1 MLFKKS
7 WGRKQE
13 VSLEARTD
21 TPVQEIT
28 AELSAEELTGAPPEE
43 PLRVLPHI
51 KFVARSEIGH
61 ARENNEDKFDFY
73 EPDEPSLLAS
83 RGSVYLVCDGM
94 GGHNAGQIASEL
106 AAKQFLH
113 AYYHLGGTA
122 QEAARNAVL
131 LAHRYIAD
139 MASNMPSRYGMG
151 TTLTAL
157 ILKQDEGILV
167 HVGDS
172 RCYRLRNGTL
182 EQLSRD
188 HTLVAH
194 LVAQGIL
201 TPEQAKYHPQ
211 RNVIRQ
217 AVGIEDPAEPLEPD
231 IETFPLREGDL
242 FLLCSDGLTDMVD
255 DAEIETIL
263 REELP
268 TRAAWKLVD
277 RALANGGR
285 DNVTVV
291 LIAIQRLEPVAE
303 QH

>member
-1 MLFKKS
+1 MLFKRF
-7 WGRKQE
+7 WARRQE
-13 VSLEARTD
+13 SDADPRTE
-21 TPVQEIT
+21 TPMQEIT
-28 AELSAEELTGAPPEE
+28 AEFSAEELGSALPDE
-43 PLRVLPHI
+43 PLRIVPRV

-73 EPDEPSLLAS
+73 EPDEEPLLAA

-122 QEAARNAVL
+122 QEAARHAIL
-131 LAHRYIAD
+131 QAHHYIAE
-139 MASNMPSRYGMG
+139 MASKVPSRYGMG

-157 ILKQDEGILV
+157 ILKQDEGILA

-172 RCYRLRNGTL
+172 CCYRLREGVF

-188 HTLVAH
+188 HTLVAR
-194 LVAQGIL
+194 LVEQGII

-217 AVGIEDPAEPLEPD
+217 AVGVADPSEPLEPD
-231 IETFPLREGDL
+231 LETFALQAGDL
-242 FLLCSDGLTDMVD
+242 YLLCSDGLTDMVD
-255 DAEIETIL
+255 DAEIEAIL
-263 REELP
+263 RDEPP
-268 TRAAWKLVD
+268 TRAAWRLVD

-285 DNVTVV
+285 DNITVV
-291 LIAIQRLEPVAE
+291 LVQILQLLQV
-303 QH
+303 

>member
-1 MLFKKS
+1 MLFKRF
-7 WGRKQE
+7 WARRQE
-13 VSLEARTD
+13 SDAETRTE
-21 TPVQEIT
+21 TPMQEIT
-28 AELSAEELTGAPPEE
+28 AEFSAEELGGALPDE
-43 PLRVLPHI
+43 PLRVVPRV

-73 EPDEPSLLAS
+73 EPDEEPLLAA

-122 QEAARNAVL
+122 QEAARHAIL
-131 LAHRYIAD
+131 QAHHYIAE
-139 MASNMPSRYGMG
+139 MASKIPSRYGMG

-157 ILKQDEGILV
+157 ILKQDEGILA

-172 RCYRLRNGTL
+172 RCYRLREGVF

-188 HTLVAH
+188 HTLVAR
-194 LVAQGIL
+194 LVEQGVIP
-201 TPEQAKYHPQ
+201 PEQARYHPQ

-217 AVGIEDPAEPLEPD
+217 AVGVADPSEPLEPD
-231 IETFPLREGDL
+231 IETFALQAGDL
-242 FLLCSDGLTDMVD
+242 YLLCSDGLTDMVD
-255 DAEIETIL
+255 DAEIEAIL
-263 REELP
+263 RDEPP
-268 TRAAWKLVD
+268 TRAAWRLVD

-285 DNVTVV
+285 DNITVV
-291 LIAIQRLEPVAE
+291 LVRIMALEGV
-303 QH
+303 

>member
-1 MLFKKS
+1 MLFKRF
-7 WGRKQE
+7 WARRQE
-13 VSLEARTD
+13 GATD
-21 TPVQEIT
+21 PLNETSMQEIT
-28 AELSAEELTGAPPEE
+28 AEFSAEELGSALPDE
-43 PLRVLPHI
+43 PLRVVPQV

-73 EPDEPSLLAS
+73 EPDEAPLLAA

-122 QEAARNAVL
+122 QEAARGAVL
-131 LAHRYIAD
+131 QAHHYIAE
-139 MASNMPSRYGMG
+139 MASKIPSRFSMG

-172 RCYRLRNGTL
+172 RCYRLRAGVFEL
-182 EQLSRD
+182 ISRD

-194 LVAQGIL
+194 LVEQGIL

-217 AVGIEDPAEPLEPD
+217 AVGVADPSEPLEPD
-231 IETFPLREGDL
+231 IETFALQAGDVY
-242 FLLCSDGLTDMVD
+242 LLCSDGLTDMVEEG
-255 DAEIETIL
+255 EIEAIL
-263 REELP
+263 RDEPP
-268 TRAAWKLVD
+268 TRAAWRLVD

-285 DNVTVV
+285 DNITVV
-291 LIAIQRLEPVAE
+291 LVQIAHLQQV
-303 QH
+303 

>member
-1 MLFKKS
+1 M
-7 WGRKQE
+7 
-13 VSLEARTD
+13 
-21 TPVQEIT
+21 QEIT
-28 AELSAEELTGAPPEE
+28 AEFSAEELGGAIPNE
-43 PLRVLPHI
+43 PLRIVPRV

-73 EPDEPSLLAS
+73 EPDEEPLLAA
-83 RGSVYLVCDGM
+83 RGSVYMVCDGM

-122 QEAARNAVL
+122 QEAARHAIL
-131 LAHRYIAD
+131 QAHHYIAE
-139 MASNMPSRYGMG
+139 MASKIPSRYGMG

-157 ILKQDEGILV
+157 ILKQDEGILA

-172 RCYRLRNGTL
+172 RCYRLREGVF

-188 HTLVAH
+188 HTLVAR
-194 LVAQGIL
+194 LVEQGIL

-217 AVGIEDPAEPLEPD
+217 AVGVADPSEPLEPD
-231 IETFPLREGDL
+231 IETFALQAGDL
-242 FLLCSDGLTDMVD
+242 YLLCSDGLTDMVD
-255 DAEIETIL
+255 DAEIEAIL
-263 REELP
+263 RDEPP
-268 TRAAWKLVD
+268 TRAAWRLVD

-285 DNVTVV
+285 DNITVV
-291 LIAIQRLEPVAE
+291 LVQILQLLQV
-303 QH
+303 

>member
-1 MLFKKS
+1 MLFKRF
-7 WGRKQE
+7 WARRQE
-13 VSLEARTD
+13 SDAETRTE
-21 TPVQEIT
+21 TPMQEIT
-28 AELSAEELTGAPPEE
+28 AEFSAEELGGALPDE
-43 PLRVLPHI
+43 PLRVVPRV

-73 EPDEPSLLAS
+73 EPDEEPLLAA

-122 QEAARNAVL
+122 QEAARHAIL
-131 LAHRYIAD
+131 QAHHYIAE
-139 MASNMPSRYGMG
+139 MASKIPSRYGMG

-157 ILKQDEGILV
+157 ILKQDEGILA

-172 RCYRLRNGTL
+172 RCYRLREGVF

-188 HTLVAH
+188 HTLVAR
-194 LVAQGIL
+194 LVEQGII
-201 TPEQAKYHPQ
+201 TPEQARYHPQ

-217 AVGIEDPAEPLEPD
+217 AVGVADPSEPLEPD
-231 IETFPLREGDL
+231 IETFALQAGDL
-242 FLLCSDGLTDMVD
+242 YLLCSDGLTDMVD
-255 DAEIETIL
+255 DAEIEAIL
-263 REELP
+263 RDEPP
-268 TRAAWKLVD
+268 TRAAWRLVD

-285 DNVTVV
+285 DNITVV
-291 LIAIQRLEPVAE
+291 LVQILQLLQV
-303 QH
+303 

>member
-1 MLFKKS
+1 MLFKRF
-7 WGRKQE
+7 WARRQE
-13 VSLEARTD
+13 SDADPRTE
-21 TPVQEIT
+21 TPMQEIT
-28 AELSAEELTGAPPEE
+28 AEFSAEELGSALPDE
-43 PLRVLPHI
+43 PLRVVPRV

-73 EPDEPSLLAS
+73 EPDEEPLLAA

-122 QEAARNAVL
+122 QEAARHAIL
-131 LAHRYIAD
+131 QAHHYIAE
-139 MASNMPSRYGMG
+139 MASKIPSRYGMG

-157 ILKQDEGILV
+157 ILKQDEGILA

-172 RCYRLRNGTL
+172 RCYRLREGVF

-188 HTLVAH
+188 HTLVAR
-194 LVAQGIL
+194 LVEQGII

-217 AVGIEDPAEPLEPD
+217 AVGVADPSEPLEPD
-231 IETFPLREGDL
+231 IETFALQAGDL
-242 FLLCSDGLTDMVD
+242 YLLCSDGLTDMVD
-255 DAEIETIL
+255 DAEIEAIL
-263 REELP
+263 RDEPP
-268 TRAAWKLVD
+268 TRAAWRLVD

-285 DNVTVV
+285 DNITVV
-291 LIAIQRLEPVAE
+291 LVQILQLLQV
-303 QH
+303 

>member
-1 MLFKKS
+1 MLFKRF
-7 WGRKQE
+7 WARRQE
-13 VSLEARTD
+13 SDAETRTE
-21 TPVQEIT
+21 TPMQEIT
-28 AELSAEELTGAPPEE
+28 AEFSAEELGGAIPDE
-43 PLRVLPHI
+43 PLRIVPRV

-73 EPDEPSLLAS
+73 EPDEEPLLAA

-122 QEAARNAVL
+122 QEAARHAIL
-131 LAHRYIAD
+131 QAHHYIAE
-139 MASNMPSRYGMG
+139 MASKVPSRYGMG

-157 ILKQDEGILV
+157 ILKQDEGILA

-172 RCYRLRNGTL
+172 RCYRLREGVF

-188 HTLVAH
+188 HTLVAR
-194 LVAQGIL
+194 LVEQGII
-201 TPEQAKYHPQ
+201 TPEQARHHPQ

-217 AVGIEDPAEPLEPD
+217 AVGVADPSEPLEPD
-231 IETFPLREGDL
+231 IETFALQAGDL
-242 FLLCSDGLTDMVD
+242 YLLCSDGLTDMVD
-255 DAEIETIL
+255 DAEIEAIL
-263 REELP
+263 RDEPP
-268 TRAAWKLVD
+268 TRAAWRLVD

-285 DNVTVV
+285 DNITVV
-291 LIAIQRLEPVAE
+291 LVRVLALEGV
-303 QH
+303 

>member
-1 MLFKKS
+1 M
-7 WGRKQE
+7 
-13 VSLEARTD
+13 
-21 TPVQEIT
+21 QEIT
-28 AELSAEELTGAPPEE
+28 AEFSAEELGGAPPDE
-43 PLRVLPHI
+43 PLRIVPRV

-61 ARENNEDKFDFY
+61 TRENNEDKFDFY
-73 EPDEPSLLAS
+73 EPDEEPLLAA

-122 QEAARNAVL
+122 QEAARHAIL
-131 LAHRYIAD
+131 QAHHYIAE
-139 MASNMPSRYGMG
+139 MASKIPSRYGMG

-157 ILKQDEGILV
+157 ILKQDEGILA

-172 RCYRLRNGTL
+172 RCYRLREGVF

-188 HTLVAH
+188 HTLVAR
-194 LVAQGIL
+194 LVEQGII

-217 AVGIEDPAEPLEPD
+217 AVGVADPSEPLEPD
-231 IETFPLREGDL
+231 IETFALQAGDL
-242 FLLCSDGLTDMVD
+242 YLLCSDGLTDMVD
-255 DAEIETIL
+255 DAEIEAIL
-263 REELP
+263 RDEPP
-268 TRAAWKLVD
+268 TRAAWRLVD

-285 DNVTVV
+285 DNITVV
-291 LIAIQRLEPVAE
+291 LVQILQLLQV
-303 QH
+303 

>member
-1 MLFKKS
+1 MLFKRF
-7 WGRKQE
+7 WARRQE
-13 VSLEARTD
+13 SDADSRTE
-21 TPVQEIT
+21 TPMQEIT
-28 AELSAEELTGAPPEE
+28 AEFSAEELGGALPDE
-43 PLRVLPHI
+43 PLRVVPRV

-73 EPDEPSLLAS
+73 EPDEEPLLAA

-122 QEAARNAVL
+122 QEAARHAIL
-131 LAHRYIAD
+131 QAHHYIAE
-139 MASNMPSRYGMG
+139 MASKIPSRYGMG

-157 ILKQDEGILV
+157 ILKQDEGILA

-172 RCYRLRNGTL
+172 RCYRLREGVF

-188 HTLVAH
+188 HTLVAR
-194 LVAQGIL
+194 LVEQGII

-217 AVGIEDPAEPLEPD
+217 AVGVADPSEPLEPD
-231 IETFPLREGDL
+231 IETFALQAGDL
-242 FLLCSDGLTDMVD
+242 YLLCSDGLTDMVD
-255 DAEIETIL
+255 DAEIEAIL
-263 REELP
+263 RDEPP
-268 TRAAWKLVD
+268 TRAAWRLVD

-285 DNVTVV
+285 DNITVV
-291 LIAIQRLEPVAE
+291 LVQILQLLQV
-303 QH
+303 

>member
-1 MLFKKS
+1 M
-7 WGRKQE
+7 
-13 VSLEARTD
+13 
-21 TPVQEIT
+21 QEIT
-28 AELSAEELTGAPPEE
+28 AEFSAEELGGAPPDE
-43 PLRVLPHI
+43 PLRIVPRV

-73 EPDEPSLLAS
+73 EPDEEPLLAA

-122 QEAARNAVL
+122 QEAARQAIL
-131 LAHRYIAD
+131 QAHHYIAE
-139 MASNMPSRYGMG
+139 MASKIPSRYGMG

-157 ILKQDEGILV
+157 ILKQDEGILA

-172 RCYRLRNGTL
+172 RCYRLREGVF
-182 EQLSRD
+182 EPLSRD
-188 HTLVAH
+188 HTLVAR
-194 LVAQGIL
+194 LVEQGIL

-217 AVGIEDPAEPLEPD
+217 AVGVADPSEPLEPD
-231 IETFPLREGDL
+231 IETFPLQAGDL
-242 FLLCSDGLTDMVD
+242 YLLCSDGLTDMVD
-255 DAEIETIL
+255 DAEIEAVL
-263 REELP
+263 REEPP
-268 TRAAWKLVD
+268 TRAAWRLVD

-285 DNVTVV
+285 DNITVV
-291 LIAIQRLEPVAE
+291 LVRVVALEEV
-303 QH
+303 

>member
-1 MLFKKS
+1 M
-7 WGRKQE
+7 
-13 VSLEARTD
+13 
-21 TPVQEIT
+21 QEIT
-28 AELSAEELTGAPPEE
+28 AEFSAEELGGALPDE
-43 PLRVLPHI
+43 PLRIVPRV

-61 ARENNEDKFDFY
+61 TRENNEDKYDFY
-73 EPDEPSLLAS
+73 EPDEEPLLAA

-122 QEAARNAVL
+122 QEAARHAIL
-131 LAHRYIAD
+131 QAHHYIAE
-139 MASNMPSRYGMG
+139 MASKIPSRYGMG

-157 ILKQDEGILV
+157 ILKQDEGILA

-172 RCYRLRNGTL
+172 RCYRLREGVF

-188 HTLVAH
+188 HTLVAR
-194 LVAQGIL
+194 LVEQGII

-217 AVGIEDPAEPLEPD
+217 AVGVADPSEPLEPD
-231 IETFPLREGDL
+231 IETFPLQVGDL
-242 FLLCSDGLTDMVD
+242 YLLCSDGLTDMVD
-255 DAEIETIL
+255 DAEIEAVL
-263 REELP
+263 REEPP
-268 TRAAWKLVD
+268 TRAAWRLVD

-285 DNVTVV
+285 DNITVV
-291 LIAIQRLEPVAE
+291 LVRVVALEGV
-303 QH
+303 

>member
-1 MLFKKS
+1 M
-7 WGRKQE
+7 
-13 VSLEARTD
+13 
-21 TPVQEIT
+21 QEIT
-28 AELSAEELTGAPPEE
+28 AEFSAEELGGAIPDE
-43 PLRVLPHI
+43 PLRVVPRV

-73 EPDEPSLLAS
+73 EPDEEPLLAA

-122 QEAARNAVL
+122 QEAARHAIL
-131 LAHRYIAD
+131 QAHHYIAE
-139 MASNMPSRYGMG
+139 MASKIPSRYGMG

-157 ILKQDEGILV
+157 ILKQDEGILA

-172 RCYRLRNGTL
+172 RCYRLREGVF

-188 HTLVAH
+188 HTLVAR
-194 LVAQGIL
+194 LVEQGVIP
-201 TPEQAKYHPQ
+201 PEQARYHPQ

-217 AVGIEDPAEPLEPD
+217 AVGVADPSEPLEPD
-231 IETFPLREGDL
+231 IETFALQAGDL
-242 FLLCSDGLTDMVD
+242 YLLCSDGLTDMVD
-255 DAEIETIL
+255 DAEIEAIL
-263 REELP
+263 RDEPP
-268 TRAAWKLVD
+268 TRAAWRLVD

-285 DNVTVV
+285 DNITVV
-291 LIAIQRLEPVAE
+291 LVQILQLLQV
-303 QH
+303 

>member
-1 MLFKKS
+1 MLFKRF
-7 WGRKQE
+7 WARRQE
-13 VSLEARTD
+13 SDAETRTE
-21 TPVQEIT
+21 TPMQEIT
-28 AELSAEELTGAPPEE
+28 AEFSAEELGGAIPDE
-43 PLRVLPHI
+43 PLRIVPRV

-73 EPDEPSLLAS
+73 EPDEEPLLAA

-122 QEAARNAVL
+122 QEAARHAIL
-131 LAHRYIAD
+131 QAHHYIAE
-139 MASNMPSRYGMG
+139 MASKIPSRYGMG

-157 ILKQDEGILV
+157 ILKQDEGILA

-172 RCYRLRNGTL
+172 RCYRLREGVF

-188 HTLVAH
+188 HTLVAS
-194 LVAQGIL
+194 LVEQGII
-201 TPEQAKYHPQ
+201 TPEQARYHPQ

-217 AVGIEDPAEPLEPD
+217 AVGVADPSEPLEPD
-231 IETFPLREGDL
+231 IETFALQAGDL
-242 FLLCSDGLTDMVD
+242 YLLCSDGLTDMVD
-255 DAEIETIL
+255 DAEIEAIL
-263 REELP
+263 RDEPP
-268 TRAAWKLVD
+268 TRAAWRLVD

-285 DNVTVV
+285 DNITVV
-291 LIAIQRLEPVAE
+291 LVRVLALEGV
-303 QH
+303 

>member
-1 MLFKKS
+1 M
-7 WGRKQE
+7 
-13 VSLEARTD
+13 
-21 TPVQEIT
+21 QEIT
-28 AELSAEELTGAPPEE
+28 AEFSAEELGGALPDE
-43 PLRVLPHI
+43 PLRVVPRV

-73 EPDEPSLLAS
+73 EPDEEPLLAA

-122 QEAARNAVL
+122 QEAARHAIL
-131 LAHRYIAD
+131 QAHHYIAE
-139 MASNMPSRYGMG
+139 MASKIPSRYGMG

-157 ILKQDEGILV
+157 ILKQDEGILA

-172 RCYRLRNGTL
+172 RCYRLREGVF

-188 HTLVAH
+188 HTLVAR
-194 LVAQGIL
+194 LVEQGII

-217 AVGIEDPAEPLEPD
+217 AVGVADPSEPLEPD
-231 IETFPLREGDL
+231 IETFALQAGDL
-242 FLLCSDGLTDMVD
+242 YLLCSDGLTDMVD
-255 DAEIETIL
+255 DAEIEAIL
-263 REELP
+263 RNEPP
-268 TRAAWKLVD
+268 TRAAWRLVD

-291 LIAIQRLEPVAE
+291 LVQILQLLQV
-303 QH
+303 

>member
-1 MLFKKS
+1 M
-7 WGRKQE
+7 
-13 VSLEARTD
+13 
-21 TPVQEIT
+21 QEIT
-28 AELSAEELTGAPPEE
+28 AEFSAEELGGAIPNE
-43 PLRVLPHI
+43 PLRIVPRV

-73 EPDEPSLLAS
+73 EPDEEPLLAA

-122 QEAARNAVL
+122 QEAARHAIL
-131 LAHRYIAD
+131 QAHHYIAE
-139 MASNMPSRYGMG
+139 MASKTPSRYGMG

-157 ILKQDEGILV
+157 ILKQDEGILA

-172 RCYRLRNGTL
+172 RCYRLREGVF

-194 LVAQGIL
+194 LVEQGIL
-201 TPEQAKYHPQ
+201 TPEQARYHPQ

-217 AVGIEDPAEPLEPD
+217 AVGVADPSEPLEPD
-231 IETFPLREGDL
+231 IETFALQVGDL
-242 FLLCSDGLTDMVD
+242 YLLCSDGLTDMVD
-255 DAEIETIL
+255 DAEIEAIL
-263 REELP
+263 RDEPP
-268 TRAAWKLVD
+268 TRAAWRLVD

-285 DNVTVV
+285 DNITVV
-291 LIAIQRLEPVAE
+291 LVRIVALEEV
-303 QH
+303 

>member
-1 MLFKKS
+1 MLFKRF
-7 WGRKQE
+7 WARRQE
-13 VSLEARTD
+13 SDADPRTE
-21 TPVQEIT
+21 TPMQEIT
-28 AELSAEELTGAPPEE
+28 AEFSAEELGSALPDE
-43 PLRVLPHI
+43 PLRVVPRV

-73 EPDEPSLLAS
+73 EPDEEPLLAA

-122 QEAARNAVL
+122 QEAARHAIL
-131 LAHRYIAD
+131 QAHHYIAET
-139 MASNMPSRYGMG
+139 ASKIPSRYGMG

-157 ILKQDEGILV
+157 ILKQDEGILA

-172 RCYRLRNGTL
+172 RCYRLREGVF

-188 HTLVAH
+188 HTLVAR
-194 LVAQGIL
+194 LVEQGII

-217 AVGIEDPAEPLEPD
+217 AVGVADPSEPLEPD
-231 IETFPLREGDL
+231 IETFALQAGDL
-242 FLLCSDGLTDMVD
+242 YLLCSDGLTDMVD
-255 DAEIETIL
+255 DAEIEAIL
-263 REELP
+263 RDEPP
-268 TRAAWKLVD
+268 TRAAWRLVD

-285 DNVTVV
+285 DNITVV
-291 LIAIQRLEPVAE
+291 LVQILQLLQV
-303 QH
+303 

>member
-1 MLFKKS
+1 MLFRRF
-7 WGRKQE
+7 WARRQE
-13 VSLEARTD
+13 SDTETRTE
-21 TPVQEIT
+21 TPMQEIT
-28 AELSAEELTGAPPEE
+28 AEFSAEELGGTIPDE
-43 PLRVLPHI
+43 PLRIVPRV

-73 EPDEPSLLAS
+73 EPDEEPLLAA

-122 QEAARNAVL
+122 QEAAGHAIL
-131 LAHRYIAD
+131 QAHHYIAE
-139 MASNMPSRYGMG
+139 MASKIPSRYGMG

-157 ILKQDEGILV
+157 ILKQNEGILA

-172 RCYRLRNGTL
+172 RCYRLREGAF

-194 LVAQGIL
+194 LVEQGIL
-201 TPEQAKYHPQ
+201 TPEQARYHPQ

-217 AVGIEDPAEPLEPD
+217 AVGVADPSEPLEPD
-231 IETFPLREGDL
+231 IETFALQVGDL
-242 FLLCSDGLTDMVD
+242 YLLCSDGLTDMVD
-255 DAEIETIL
+255 DAEIEAIL
-263 REELP
+263 RNEPP
-268 TRAAWKLVD
+268 TRAAWRLVD

-285 DNVTVV
+285 DNITVV
-291 LIAIQRLEPVAE
+291 LVRIVALEEV
-303 QH
+303 

>member
-1 MLFKKS
+1 M
-7 WGRKQE
+7 
-13 VSLEARTD
+13 
-21 TPVQEIT
+21 QEIT
-28 AELSAEELTGAPPEE
+28 AEFSAEELGGALPDE
-43 PLRVLPHI
+43 PLRVVPRV

-73 EPDEPSLLAS
+73 EPDEEPLLAA

-122 QEAARNAVL
+122 QEAARHAIL
-131 LAHRYIAD
+131 QAHHYIAE
-139 MASNMPSRYGMG
+139 MASKIPSRYGMG

-157 ILKQDEGILV
+157 ILKQDEGILA

-172 RCYRLRNGTL
+172 RCYRLREGVF

-188 HTLVAH
+188 HTLVAR
-194 LVAQGIL
+194 LVEQGII
-201 TPEQAKYHPQ
+201 TPEQARYHPQ

-217 AVGIEDPAEPLEPD
+217 AVGVADPSEPLEPD
-231 IETFPLREGDL
+231 IETFALQAGDL
-242 FLLCSDGLTDMVD
+242 YLLCSDGLTDMVD
-255 DAEIETIL
+255 DAEIEAIL
-263 REELP
+263 RDEPP
-268 TRAAWKLVD
+268 TRAAWRLVD

-285 DNVTVV
+285 DNITVALV
-291 LIAIQRLEPVAE
+291 QILQLLQV
-303 QH
+303 

>member
-1 MLFKKS
+1 MLFRRF
-7 WGRKQE
+7 WARRQE
-13 VSLEARTD
+13 SDAETRTE
-21 TPVQEIT
+21 TPMQEIT
-28 AELSAEELTGAPPEE
+28 AEFSAEELGGTIPDE
-43 PLRVLPHI
+43 PLRIVPRV

-73 EPDEPSLLAS
+73 EPDEEPLLAA

-122 QEAARNAVL
+122 QEAARHAIL
-131 LAHRYIAD
+131 QAHHYIAE
-139 MASNMPSRYGMG
+139 MASKIPSRYGMG

-157 ILKQDEGILV
+157 ILKQDEGILA

-172 RCYRLRNGTL
+172 RCYRLREGVFK
-182 EQLSRD
+182 QLSRD

-194 LVAQGIL
+194 LVEQGIL
-201 TPEQAKYHPQ
+201 TPEQARYHPQ

-217 AVGIEDPAEPLEPD
+217 AVGVADPSEPLEPD
-231 IETFPLREGDL
+231 IETFALQVGDL
-242 FLLCSDGLTDMVD
+242 YLLCSDGLTDMVD
-255 DAEIETIL
+255 DAEIEAIL
-263 REELP
+263 RDEPP
-268 TRAAWKLVD
+268 TRAAWRLVD

-285 DNVTVV
+285 DNITIV
-291 LIAIQRLEPVAE
+291 LVRIVALEEV
-303 QH
+303 

>member
-1 MLFKKS
+1 MLFKRF
-7 WGRKQE
+7 WARRQE
-13 VSLEARTD
+13 SDADPRTE
-21 TPVQEIT
+21 TPMQEIT
-28 AELSAEELTGAPPEE
+28 AEFSVEELGSALPDE
-43 PLRVLPHI
+43 PLRVVPRV

-73 EPDEPSLLAS
+73 EPDEEPLLAA

-122 QEAARNAVL
+122 QEAARHAIL
-131 LAHRYIAD
+131 QAHHYIAE
-139 MASNMPSRYGMG
+139 MASKIPSRYGMG

-157 ILKQDEGILV
+157 ILKQDEGILA

-172 RCYRLRNGTL
+172 RCYRLREGVF

-188 HTLVAH
+188 HTLVAR
-194 LVAQGIL
+194 LVEQGIIP
-201 TPEQAKYHPQ
+201 PEQARYHPQ

-217 AVGIEDPAEPLEPD
+217 AVGVADPSEPLEPD
-231 IETFPLREGDL
+231 IETFALQAGDL
-242 FLLCSDGLTDMVD
+242 YLLCSDGLTDMVD
-255 DAEIETIL
+255 DAEIEAIL
-263 REELP
+263 RDEPP
-268 TRAAWKLVD
+268 TRAAWRLVD

-285 DNVTVV
+285 DNITVV
-291 LIAIQRLEPVAE
+291 LVQILQLLQV
-303 QH
+303 

>member
-1 MLFKKS
+1 M
-7 WGRKQE
+7 
-13 VSLEARTD
+13 
-21 TPVQEIT
+21 QEIT
-28 AELSAEELTGAPPEE
+28 AEFSAEELGSALPDE
-43 PLRVLPHI
+43 PLRVVPRV

-73 EPDEPSLLAS
+73 EPDEEPLLAA

-122 QEAARNAVL
+122 QEAARHAIL
-131 LAHRYIAD
+131 QAHHYIAE
-139 MASNMPSRYGMG
+139 MASKIPSRYGMG

-157 ILKQDEGILV
+157 ILKQDEGILA

-172 RCYRLRNGTL
+172 RCYRLREGVF

-188 HTLVAH
+188 HTLVAR
-194 LVAQGIL
+194 LVEQGII

-217 AVGIEDPAEPLEPD
+217 AVGVADPSEPLEPD
-231 IETFPLREGDL
+231 IETFALQAGDL
-242 FLLCSDGLTDMVD
+242 YLLCSDGLTDMVD
-255 DAEIETIL
+255 DAEIEAIL
-263 REELP
+263 RDEPP
-268 TRAAWKLVD
+268 TRAAWRLVD

-285 DNVTVV
+285 DNITVV
-291 LIAIQRLEPVAE
+291 LVQILQLLQV
-303 QH
+303 

>member
-1 MLFKKS
+1 MLFKRF
-7 WGRKQE
+7 WARRQE
-13 VSLEARTD
+13 SDADPRTE
-21 TPVQEIT
+21 TPMQEIT
-28 AELSAEELTGAPPEE
+28 AEFSAEELGGAIPDE
-43 PLRVLPHI
+43 PLRVVPRV

-73 EPDEPSLLAS
+73 EPDEEPLLAA

-122 QEAARNAVL
+122 QEAARHAIL
-131 LAHRYIAD
+131 QAHHYIAE
-139 MASNMPSRYGMG
+139 MASKIPSRYGMG

-157 ILKQDEGILV
+157 ILKQDEGILA

-172 RCYRLRNGTL
+172 RCYRLREGVF

-188 HTLVAH
+188 HTLVAR
-194 LVAQGIL
+194 LVEQGII

-217 AVGIEDPAEPLEPD
+217 AVGVADPSEPLEPD
-231 IETFPLREGDL
+231 IETFALQAGDL
-242 FLLCSDGLTDMVD
+242 YLLCSDGLTDMVD
-255 DAEIETIL
+255 DAEIEAIL
-263 REELP
+263 RDEPP
-268 TRAAWKLVD
+268 TRAAWRLVD

-285 DNVTVV
+285 DNITVV
-291 LIAIQRLEPVAE
+291 LVQILQLLQV
-303 QH
+303 

>member
-1 MLFKKS
+1 M
-7 WGRKQE
+7 
-13 VSLEARTD
+13 
-21 TPVQEIT
+21 QEIT
-28 AELSAEELTGAPPEE
+28 AEFSAEELGGAIPDE
-43 PLRVLPHI
+43 PLRTVPRV

-73 EPDEPSLLAS
+73 EPDEEPLLAA

-122 QEAARNAVL
+122 QEAARHAIL
-131 LAHRYIAD
+131 QAHHYIAE
-139 MASNMPSRYGMG
+139 MASKIPSRYGMG

-157 ILKQDEGILV
+157 ILKQDEGILA

-172 RCYRLRNGTL
+172 RCYRLREGVF

-188 HTLVAH
+188 HTLVAR
-194 LVAQGIL
+194 LVEQGII
-201 TPEQAKYHPQ
+201 TPEQARYHPQ

-217 AVGIEDPAEPLEPD
+217 AVGVADPSEPLEPD
-231 IETFPLREGDL
+231 IETFALQAGDL
-242 FLLCSDGLTDMVD
+242 YLLCSDGLTDMVD
-255 DAEIETIL
+255 DAEIEAIL
-263 REELP
+263 RDEPP
-268 TRAAWKLVD
+268 TRAAWRLVD

-291 LIAIQRLEPVAE
+291 LVQILQLLQV
-303 QH
+303 

>member
-1 MLFKKS
+1 MLFKRF
-7 WGRKQE
+7 WARRQE
-13 VSLEARTD
+13 SDADPRTE
-21 TPVQEIT
+21 TPMQEIT
-28 AELSAEELTGAPPEE
+28 AEFSAEELGGAIPNE
-43 PLRVLPHI
+43 PLRIVPRV

-73 EPDEPSLLAS
+73 EPDEEPLLAA

-122 QEAARNAVL
+122 QEAARHAIL
-131 LAHRYIAD
+131 QAHHYIAE
-139 MASNMPSRYGMG
+139 MASKIPSRYGMG

-157 ILKQDEGILV
+157 ILKQDEGILA

-172 RCYRLRNGTL
+172 RCYRLREGVF

-188 HTLVAH
+188 HTLVAR
-194 LVAQGIL
+194 LVEQGII

-217 AVGIEDPAEPLEPD
+217 AVGVADPSEPLEPD
-231 IETFPLREGDL
+231 IETFALQAGDL
-242 FLLCSDGLTDMVD
+242 YLLCSDGLTDMVD
-255 DAEIETIL
+255 DAEIEAIL
-263 REELP
+263 RDEPP
-268 TRAAWKLVD
+268 TRAAWRLVD

-285 DNVTVV
+285 DNITVV
-291 LIAIQRLEPVAE
+291 LVRVAALEGV
-303 QH
+303 

>member
-1 MLFKKS
+1 MLFKRF
-7 WGRKQE
+7 WARRQE
-13 VSLEARTD
+13 SDADPRTE
-21 TPVQEIT
+21 TPMQEIT
-28 AELSAEELTGAPPEE
+28 AEFSAEELGGAIPDE
-43 PLRVLPHI
+43 PLRTVPRV

-73 EPDEPSLLAS
+73 EPDEEPLLAA

-122 QEAARNAVL
+122 QEAARHAIL
-131 LAHRYIAD
+131 QAHHYIAE
-139 MASNMPSRYGMG
+139 MASKIPSRYGMG

-157 ILKQDEGILV
+157 ILKQDEGILA

-172 RCYRLRNGTL
+172 RCYRLREGVF

-188 HTLVAH
+188 HTLVAR
-194 LVAQGIL
+194 LVEQGIIP
-201 TPEQAKYHPQ
+201 PEQARYHPQ

-217 AVGIEDPAEPLEPD
+217 AVGVADPSEPLEPD
-231 IETFPLREGDL
+231 IETFALQAGDL
-242 FLLCSDGLTDMVD
+242 YLLCSDGLTDMVD
-255 DAEIETIL
+255 DAEIEAIL
-263 REELP
+263 RDEPL
-268 TRAAWKLVD
+268 TRAAWRLVD

-285 DNVTVV
+285 DNITVV
-291 LIAIQRLEPVAE
+291 LVQILQLLQV
-303 QH
+303 

>member
-1 MLFKKS
+1 MLFKRF
-7 WGRKQE
+7 WARRQE
-13 VSLEARTD
+13 SDAEPRTE
-21 TPVQEIT
+21 TPMQEIT
-28 AELSAEELTGAPPEE
+28 AEFSAEELGGAIPNE
-43 PLRVLPHI
+43 PLRIVPRV

-73 EPDEPSLLAS
+73 EPDEEPLLAA

-122 QEAARNAVL
+122 QEAARHAIL
-131 LAHRYIAD
+131 QAHHYIAE
-139 MASNMPSRYGMG
+139 MASKIPSRYGMG

-157 ILKQDEGILV
+157 ILKQDEGILA

-172 RCYRLRNGTL
+172 RCYRLREGAF

-194 LVAQGIL
+194 LAAQGIL

-217 AVGIEDPAEPLEPD
+217 AVGVADPSEPLEPD
-231 IETFPLREGDL
+231 IETFALQAGDL
-242 FLLCSDGLTDMVD
+242 YLLCSDGLTDMVD
-255 DAEIETIL
+255 DAEIEAIV
-263 REELP
+263 REEPP
-268 TRAAWKLVD
+268 TRAAWRLVD

-285 DNVTVV
+285 DNITVV
-291 LIAIQRLEPVAE
+291 LVQILQLLQV
-303 QH
+303 

>member
-1 MLFKKS
+1 MLFKRF
-7 WGRKQE
+7 WARRQE
-13 VSLEARTD
+13 SDAETRTE
-21 TPVQEIT
+21 TPMQEIT
-28 AELSAEELTGAPPEE
+28 AEFSAEELGGALPDE
-43 PLRVLPHI
+43 PLRVVPRV

-73 EPDEPSLLAS
+73 EPDEEPLLAA

-122 QEAARNAVL
+122 QEAARHAIL
-131 LAHRYIAD
+131 QAHHYIAE
-139 MASNMPSRYGMG
+139 MASKVPSRYGMG

-157 ILKQDEGILV
+157 ILKQDEGILA

-172 RCYRLRNGTL
+172 RCYRLREGVF

-188 HTLVAH
+188 HTLVAR
-194 LVAQGIL
+194 LVEQGVIP
-201 TPEQAKYHPQ
+201 PEQARYHPQ

-217 AVGIEDPAEPLEPD
+217 AVGVADPSEPLEPD
-231 IETFPLREGDL
+231 IETFALQAGDL
-242 FLLCSDGLTDMVD
+242 YLLCSDGLTDMVD
-255 DAEIETIL
+255 DAEIEAIL
-263 REELP
+263 RDEPP
-268 TRAAWKLVD
+268 TRAAWRLVD

-285 DNVTVV
+285 DNITVV
-291 LIAIQRLEPVAE
+291 LVQILQLLQV
-303 QH
+303 

>member
-1 MLFKKS
+1 MLFKRF
-7 WGRKQE
+7 WARRQE
-13 VSLEARTD
+13 GDADPRNE
-21 TPVQEIT
+21 TPMQEIT
-28 AELSAEELTGAPPEE
+28 AEFSAEELGSVLPDE
-43 PLRVLPHI
+43 PLRVVPQV

-73 EPDEPSLLAS
+73 EPDEPPLLAA

-94 GGHNAGQIASEL
+94 GGHNAGQIASEM

-113 AYYHLGGTA
+113 AYYHLGGSA
-122 QEAARNAVL
+122 QEAARRAVL
-131 LAHRYIAD
+131 QAHHYIAE
-139 MASNMPSRYGMG
+139 MASKIPSRYGMG

-172 RCYRLRNGTL
+172 RCYRLRAGVFEL
-182 EQLSRD
+182 ISRD

-194 LVAQGIL
+194 LVQQGIL

-217 AVGIEDPAEPLEPD
+217 AVGVADPSEPLEPD
-231 IETFPLREGDL
+231 IETFALQAGDVY
-242 FLLCSDGLTDMVD
+242 LLCSDGLTDMVEEG
-255 DAEIETIL
+255 EIEAIL
-263 REELP
+263 RDEPP
-268 TRAAWKLVD
+268 TRAAWRLVD

-285 DNVTVV
+285 DNITVV
-291 LIAIQRLEPVAE
+291 LVQITHLQQV
-303 QH
+303 

>member
-1 MLFKKS
+1 MLFKRF
-7 WGRKQE
+7 WARRQE
-13 VSLEARTD
+13 SDADPRTE
-21 TPVQEIT
+21 TPMQEIT
-28 AELSAEELTGAPPEE
+28 AEFSAEELGGAIPDE
-43 PLRVLPHI
+43 PLRVVPRV

-73 EPDEPSLLAS
+73 EPDEEPLLAA

-122 QEAARNAVL
+122 QEAARHAIL
-131 LAHRYIAD
+131 QAHHYIAE
-139 MASNMPSRYGMG
+139 MASKVPSRYGMG

-157 ILKQDEGILV
+157 IFKQDEGILA

-172 RCYRLRNGTL
+172 RCYRLREGVF

-188 HTLVAH
+188 HTLVAR
-194 LVAQGIL
+194 LVEQGIIP
-201 TPEQAKYHPQ
+201 PEQARYHPQ

-217 AVGIEDPAEPLEPD
+217 AVGVADPSEPLEPD
-231 IETFPLREGDL
+231 IETFALQAGDL
-242 FLLCSDGLTDMVD
+242 YLLCSDGLTDMVD
-255 DAEIETIL
+255 DAEIEAIL
-263 REELP
+263 RDEPP
-268 TRAAWKLVD
+268 TRAAWRLVD

-291 LIAIQRLEPVAE
+291 LVQILQLLQV
-303 QH
+303 

>member
-1 MLFKKS
+1 V
-7 WGRKQE
+7 RRQE
-13 VSLEARTD
+13 SDAETRTE
-21 TPVQEIT
+21 TPMQEIT
-28 AELSAEELTGAPPEE
+28 AEFSAEELGGTIPDE
-43 PLRVLPHI
+43 PLRKVPRV

-73 EPDEPSLLAS
+73 EPDEESLLAA

-122 QEAARNAVL
+122 QEAARHAIL
-131 LAHRYIAD
+131 QAHHYIAE
-139 MASNMPSRYGMG
+139 MASKIPSRYGMG

-157 ILKQDEGILV
+157 ILKQDEGILA

-172 RCYRLRNGTL
+172 RCYRLREGVF

-194 LVAQGIL
+194 LVEQGIL
-201 TPEQAKYHPQ
+201 TPEQARYHPQ

-217 AVGIEDPAEPLEPD
+217 AVGVADPSEPLEPD
-231 IETFPLREGDL
+231 IETFALQVGDL
-242 FLLCSDGLTDMVD
+242 YLLCSDGLTDMVD
-255 DAEIETIL
+255 DAEIEAIL
-263 REELP
+263 RDEPP
-268 TRAAWKLVD
+268 TRAAWRLVD

-285 DNVTVV
+285 DNITVV
-291 LIAIQRLEPVAE
+291 LVRIVALEEV
-303 QH
+303 

>member
-1 MLFKKS
+1 MLFKRF
-7 WGRKQE
+7 WARRQE
-13 VSLEARTD
+13 SDAETRTE
-21 TPVQEIT
+21 TPMQEIT
-28 AELSAEELTGAPPEE
+28 AEFSAEELGGALPDE
-43 PLRVLPHI
+43 PLRIVPRV

-73 EPDEPSLLAS
+73 EPDEELLLAA

-113 AYYHLGGTA
+113 AYYHLGGAA
-122 QEAARNAVL
+122 QEAARHAIL
-131 LAHRYIAD
+131 QAHHYIAE
-139 MASNMPSRYGMG
+139 MASKIPSRYGMG

-157 ILKQDEGILV
+157 ILKQDEGILA

-172 RCYRLRNGTL
+172 RCYRLREGVF

-188 HTLVAH
+188 HTLVAR
-194 LVAQGIL
+194 LVEQGIIP
-201 TPEQAKYHPQ
+201 PEQARYHPQ

-217 AVGIEDPAEPLEPD
+217 AVGVADPAEPLEPD
-231 IETFPLREGDL
+231 IETFALQEGDL
-242 FLLCSDGLTDMVD
+242 YLLCSDGLTDMVD
-255 DAEIETIL
+255 DAEIEAIL
-263 REELP
+263 RDEPP
-268 TRAAWKLVD
+268 TRAAWRLVD

-291 LIAIQRLEPVAE
+291 LVRVLALEGV
-303 QH
+303 

>member
-1 MLFKKS
+1 MLFKRF
-7 WGRKQE
+7 WARRQE
-13 VSLEARTD
+13 SDAETRTE
-21 TPVQEIT
+21 TPMQEIT
-28 AELSAEELTGAPPEE
+28 AEFSAEELGGTIPDE
-43 PLRVLPHI
+43 PLRIVPRV

-73 EPDEPSLLAS
+73 EPDEEPLLAA

-122 QEAARNAVL
+122 QEAARHAIL
-131 LAHRYIAD
+131 QAHHYIAE
-139 MASNMPSRYGMG
+139 MASKIPSRYGMG

-157 ILKQDEGILV
+157 ILKQDEGILA

-172 RCYRLRNGTL
+172 RCYRLREGVF

-194 LVAQGIL
+194 LVEQGIL
-201 TPEQAKYHPQ
+201 TPEQARYHPQ

-217 AVGIEDPAEPLEPD
+217 AVGVADPSEPLEPD
-231 IETFPLREGDL
+231 IETFALQVGDL
-242 FLLCSDGLTDMVD
+242 YLLCSDGLTDMVD
-255 DAEIETIL
+255 DAEIEAIL
-263 REELP
+263 RDEPP
-268 TRAAWKLVD
+268 TRAAWRLVD

-285 DNVTVV
+285 DNITIV
-291 LIAIQRLEPVAE
+291 LVRIVALEEV
-303 QH
+303 